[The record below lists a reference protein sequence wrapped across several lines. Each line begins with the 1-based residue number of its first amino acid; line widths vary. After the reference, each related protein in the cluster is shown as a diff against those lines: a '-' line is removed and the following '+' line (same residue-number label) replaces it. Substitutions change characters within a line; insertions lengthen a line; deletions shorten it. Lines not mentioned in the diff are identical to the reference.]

1 MNNVHHDLDYDDNE
15 YLDDDDEA
23 NTDDDNPDGEGGDDD
38 YAAAAGDDDN
48 ESEYRNLAGM
58 TPTDRRHKLL
68 VSPWKPQKFPPKRK
82 EEKNNAKKS

>member
-23 NTDDDNPDGEGGDDD
+23 NADDDSPDGEG
-38 YAAAAGDDDN
+38 GDDDN

-68 VSPWKPQKFPPKRK
+68 VSP
-82 EEKNNAKKS
+82 